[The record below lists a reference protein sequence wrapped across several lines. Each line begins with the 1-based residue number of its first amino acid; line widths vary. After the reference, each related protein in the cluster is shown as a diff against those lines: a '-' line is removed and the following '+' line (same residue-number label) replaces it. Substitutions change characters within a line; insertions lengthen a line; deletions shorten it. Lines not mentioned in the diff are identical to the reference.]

1 MRDGLDHILVAAND
15 LERGCDTVE
24 AATGVRPAFGGAH
37 PGRGTC
43 NALASLGDGLYL
55 EVIAPDP
62 AQSSHGDLVRRL
74 QALQEPALCWWA
86 ARCADL
92 GQVNTRRSGQGLEIS
107 EIKQGHRLT
116 GSGERVEWSALYL
129 PVARF
134 GAATPFLIDWGA
146 AAHHPSKTAPQ
157 VGRLTGFEISTPD
170 LPAFESAMDGIEFGP
185 TVICSLGDA
194 PSMIARIE
202 TADGRLVELRTPV
215 DFPPVY
221 PPRP

>member
-15 LERGCDTVE
+15 LDRGCDTVE

-62 AQSSHGDLVRRL
+62 AQPAEGDLVHRL
-74 QALQEPALCWWA
+74 KALETPALCWWA
-86 ARCADL
+86 ARCTDL
-92 GQVNTRRSGQGLEIS
+92 GQVQTLLAGRGYEPGA
-107 EIKQGHRLT
+107 IKQGHRLT

-129 PVARF
+129 PVPQF

-157 VGRLTGFEISTPD
+157 VGRLIAFEIATPD
-170 LPAFESAMDGIEFGP
+170 LPSFESTLAGIPFGP
-185 TVICSLGDA
+185 TVTCSAA
-194 PSMIARIE
+194 PAPAMTARIE
-202 TADGRLVELRTPV
+202 TADGRLVELRTPP